1 VAALVTLGA
10 VVAVGGTCIVLVPQA
25 SFGHDQLVR
34 SAQASG
40 VALLATLVVAGM
52 LVRAQTGAF
61 VPVATALRAG
71 IALAACVALGF
82 VTPRFGRFVT
92 PLVAAG
98 VAFAYLGLLVVTGEI
113 GKADLALVRGVLKRK
128 G

>member
-1 VAALVTLGA
+1 
-10 VVAVGGTCIVLVPQA
+10 
-25 SFGHDQLVR
+25 
-34 SAQASG
+34 
-40 VALLATLVVAGM
+40 
-52 LVRAQTGAF
+52 
-61 VPVATALRAG
+61 VPVATAVRAG
-71 IALAACVALGF
+71 LALAACVAFGF